1 MSDSIFLYGAGGH
14 AKVILDILQSRGMS
28 VAGIIDDNPQI
39 EEWMGHSVIRRSGI
53 PSGSSVIISIGAN
66 ATRKALDEILSGR
79 GISFAT
85 GIASSAIVSSN
96 AEIGEGSVVMQGTI
110 LQSGCRIGR
119 HCIVNTGASV
129 DHECILEDYVHVSPH
144 ATLCGNVHVEEGA
157 WIGAGAVVIPGVR
170 IGRWSVVGA
179 GSVVC
184 RDIPDN
190 VVAYG
195 NPVRP
200 IKKL

>member
-14 AKVILDILQSRGMS
+14 AKVILDILRSCGMS
-28 VAGIIDDNPQI
+28 VSGIIDDNPHVV
-39 EEWMGHSVIRRSGI
+39 EWMGHSVIRRSEI
-53 PSGSSVIISIGAN
+53 PSGSRAIISIGVN
-66 ATRKALDEILSGR
+66 ATRKALAEILSCR

-85 GIASSAIVSSN
+85 GVASSAIVSPS

-110 LQSGCRIGR
+110 LQSSCRIGR

-144 ATLCGNVHVEEGA
+144 ATLCGNVHVGEGA

-170 IGRWSVVGA
+170 IGRWAVVGA

-184 RDIPDN
+184 QDIPDN
-190 VVAYG
+190 AIAYG
-195 NPVRP
+195 NPCRP
-200 IKKL
+200 VKKF